1 MNDNE
6 IIKALKCCGNDEC
19 SKCPLQDGVCSEKDI
34 MKQALDLINRQKA
47 EAERLNKKV
56 EELSEVLSD
65 SIKIK
70 VSEIKSETIREFVER
85 LKNEIISNTAY
96 GCDTNQHSGYYDYSI
111 KVSDIPEYID
121 NLVKEMVGENNG

>member
-70 VSEIKSETIREFVER
+70 VKEIKSDAIKEFGK
-85 LKNEIISNTAY
+85 LLIDKSKNGVIS
-96 GCDTNQHSGYYDYSI
+96 I
-111 KVSDIPEYID
+111 SDIPDY
-121 NLVKEMVGENNG
+121 VVEMVGENND

>member
-6 IIKALKCCGNDEC
+6 IIKALEYCNSTERGKCLN
-19 SKCPLQDGVCSEKDI
+19 KCPYYDYSANCSQRMIDD
-34 MKQALDLINRQKA
+34 ALDLINRQKA

-70 VSEIKSETIREFVER
+70 VSEIKSETIREFGK
-85 LKNEIISNTAY
+85 LLIDKSKNGVIS
-96 GCDTNQHSGYYDYSI
+96 I
-111 KVSDIPEYID
+111 SDIPDY
-121 NLVKEMVGENNG
+121 VVEMVGENNV